1 MLRWASIF
9 YQNRLLYEVQCKGF
23 VRELARLATF
33 LFTVNLKDVDEI
45 ILRFTDHNS
54 MESGYL

>member
-1 MLRWASIF
+1 MRFDI
-9 YQNRLLYEVQCKGF
+9 YHNRLLYQIQFK
-23 VRELARLATF
+23 VRQFARLATF
-33 LFTVNLKDVDEI
+33 LFTVNLINVDKI

>member
-1 MLRWASIF
+1 MGFDI

-23 VRELARLATF
+23 VRELARLATS
-33 LFTVNLKDVDEI
+33 LFTVNLIDVDEI

>member
-1 MLRWASIF
+1 MGFDI
-9 YQNRLLYEVQCKGF
+9 YQYRLLYQVQFKGF

-33 LFTVNLKDVDEI
+33 LFTVNLIDVDEI

>member
-1 MLRWASIF
+1 MLQWASIF
-9 YQNRLLYEVQCKGF
+9 YQNRLLYEVQRKGF

-33 LFTVNLKDVDEI
+33 LFTVNLIDVDEI